1 MTIVF
6 YSAPLS
12 SASPVASALAEL
24 GVPHQ
29 VVSFDL
35 TKSDHKR
42 PEFLRLNPNA
52 KVPTLVVDGT
62 PMFEALAIQIWL
74 GDRFGVAR
82 GLWPAFDDPARMQ
95 ALAWC
100 SWAYVSY
107 GAVLGRLQ
115 YSSSAR
121 VDTALHNAPQA
132 ELAAQQ
138 LQELLGILDAHLQTH
153 DNILGGDFSLADLCV
168 ASVVGYSLWIGV
180 SVEKH
185 SHVRRWLDRFQ
196 ARESYKAVMQP
207 AQTGNTQKGAA

>member
-24 GVPHQ
+24 GVPHE
-29 VVSFDL
+29 VVNFDL

-42 PEFLRLNPNA
+42 PEYLRLNPNA
-52 KVPTLVVDGT
+52 KVPTLVVDGS

-107 GAVLGRLQ
+107 GAILGRLQ
-115 YSSSAR
+115 YSSSER
-121 VDTALHNAPQA
+121 VDSALHNEPQA
-132 ELAAQQ
+132 KLASQQ
-138 LQELLGILDAHLQTH
+138 LDELLGILDAHLEKH
-153 DNILGGDFSLADLCV
+153 GNILGGDFSLADLCV
-168 ASVVGYSLWIGV
+168 ASVVGYSLWVGA
-180 SVEKH
+180 SLDGH
-185 SHVRRWLDRFQ
+185 SHVKQWLDRFQ
-196 ARESYKAVMQP
+196 ARDSYKTVMQA
-207 AQTGNTQKGAA
+207 AQTRFPTKGAA